1 MHLFAFIILHFAL
14 TSAFALMPLAA
25 QAQMPDLRQMAGVP
39 LPSADLP
46 SGTVSVR
53 VVRGALTNAV
63 AGQRVEIVGGQAPLV
78 AATDGSGRATFAEV
92 PSGTSLQAVTTV
104 DGERLTS
111 QAFSLPAQGGVRL
124 ILAAGLAS
132 TSPEA
137 ATARGSVTLG
147 PESRLVVE
155 LGENVVDVFVVMD
168 LLNAQGVPVTPAPP
182 LVIQMPDGITG
193 ASVMESSTARAAIQ
207 GREVTVQPPVAP
219 GKSTLE
225 LAYRLRYSGDTLR
238 FAQALPLALPQL
250 NVAVRSVG
258 DMSVSVSGETA
269 RREVASNGR
278 RYVVVSGPARPA
290 GAAVDVVLGRLPAH
304 PRWPRY
310 LALGLAGAIVL
321 GGLIAMRRA
330 ADRDAPSDVSRAGS
344 AV

>member
-1 MHLFAFIILHFAL
+1 
-14 TSAFALMPLAA
+14 
-25 QAQMPDLRQMAGVP
+25 MPDIRQMAGVP

-46 SGTVSVR
+46 AGTVSVR

-78 AATDGSGRATFAEV
+78 ATTDGSGRATFTDV
-92 PSGTSLQAVTTV
+92 TPGMSLQAVTTI

-111 QAFSLPAQGGVRL
+111 QTFSLPAQGGVRL

-132 TSPEA
+132 APPQASA
-137 ATARGSVTLG
+137 APGSVTLG

-168 LLNAQGVPVTPAPP
+168 LLNGQGLPVTPSPP
-182 LVIQMPDGITG
+182 LVIHMPDGMTG
-193 ASVMESSTARAAIQ
+193 ATVMQSSTARAEIQ
-207 GREVTVQPPVAP
+207 GRQVTVQPPVAP

-225 LAYRLRYSGDTLR
+225 FAYRLRYSGKTLR

-250 NVAVRSVG
+250 NVAVRSIG

-269 RREVASNGR
+269 RREVASDGR
-278 RYVVVSGPARPA
+278 RYILVSGRAHQA
-290 GAAVDVVLGRLPAH
+290 GATVEVVLGGLPAH
-304 PRWPRY
+304 PNWPRY
-310 LALGLAGAIVL
+310 VALGLAGAIVL
-321 GGLIAMRRA
+321 GGLIAMRRSSG
-330 ADRDAPSDVSRAGS
+330 RDAPRDVSRAGS